1 MTDSKLVEAIRLV
14 EIDTDARTKKLM
26 ANITTPN
33 ADGTTQERASQL
45 LMYGSVSTTCKL
57 ILAVYDNLVK
67 EDDAAAP
74 NAGMKPEDYFEDEN
88 AHG

>member
-26 ANITTPN
+26 ANI
-33 ADGTTQERASQL
+33 GTAQEHASQL

-67 EDDAAAP
+67 EDDR
-74 NAGMKPEDYFEDEN
+74 D
-88 AHG
+88 